1 ARVASLPGGARR
13 AIPRPR
19 TSTTTAT
26 IITSRS
32 AASGRG
38 EGTPRTH
45 ELDTL
50 PPDTVQPLGALTAPE
65 LRAWAQRTGQRFQE
79 IRFNAGADK
88 KAVLRTIAH
97 VLGFPSWFAAT
108 LAALYDSLTD
118 LPDRADAQST
128 RGWVI
133 VLGALPKP

>member
-1 ARVASLPGGARR
+1 VTR
-13 AIPRPR
+13 
-19 TSTTTAT
+19 
-26 IITSRS
+26 
-32 AASGRG
+32 
-38 EGTPRTH
+38 RTH

-50 PPDTVQPLGALTAPE
+50 PPDTVQPLGALTVPE

-88 KAVLRTIAH
+88 RAVLRTIAH
-97 VLGFPSWFAAT
+97 ALGFPSWFGAN
-108 LAALYDSLTD
+108 LDALYDSLTD

-133 VLGALPKP
+133 VLGALPQPPHLDAETRTALLDVFRDAAADFARRGLALRVFHA